1 MIELKP
7 IQRMMSEYK
16 ILLEK
21 YEPILEELTISEY
34 KRLIGEIKMFWY
46 RNQKYVDYFVSHI
59 TEDDEVAFLAGAVRL
74 DIVNNGHYEYILVGK
89 KRLINDPLLKMATF
103 YSGTEDEI
111 NFEYT
116 NKYLRECIQDMLLLL
131 REYTDDFYILPTE
144 FIKTMD
150 GDEYHTVLV
159 KTAENMILSMFSV
172 KYNNVQE
179 FYAENGS
186 YEDIERN
193 LLPYIREQ
201 LIFDGLEDVKK
212 PLRDRCANYLKEN
225 GDIMPIMKG
234 IGEAQLFFLLVSQYC
249 MQAIGIVMMMKS
261 YHMIPFIRN
270 DVVFQYFTLLFHS
283 SISDEFLEKNYLD
296 TYIPYV
302 VQKAFDFSD
311 KAYAFVRDCI
321 GNGKMINVVE
331 NSFEKG
337 KIPTPKEIVKCV
349 EAYIKCF

>member
-1 MIELKP
+1 M
-7 IQRMMSEYK
+7 
-16 ILLEK
+16 
-21 YEPILEELTISEY
+21 
-34 KRLIGEIKMFWY
+34 
-46 RNQKYVDYFVSHI
+46 
-59 TEDDEVAFLAGAVRL
+59 
-74 DIVNNGHYEYILVGK
+74 
-89 KRLINDPLLKMATF
+89 
-103 YSGTEDEI
+103 
-111 NFEYT
+111 
-116 NKYLRECIQDMLLLL
+116 
-131 REYTDDFYILPTE
+131 
-144 FIKTMD
+144 
-150 GDEYHTVLV
+150 
-159 KTAENMILSMFSV
+159 
-172 KYNNVQE
+172 
-179 FYAENGS
+179 
-186 YEDIERN
+186 
-193 LLPYIREQ
+193 
-201 LIFDGLEDVKK
+201 
-212 PLRDRCANYLKEN
+212 RDRCANYLKEN

-234 IGEAQLFFLLVSQYC
+234 MGEAQLFFLSVSQYC

-302 VQKAFDFSD
+302 GQKAFDFSD

>member
-1 MIELKP
+1 MIEIKP

-21 YEPILEELTISEY
+21 YEPVLEELTIFDY

-46 RNQKYVDYFVSHI
+46 RNEKYVDYFVSHI
-59 TEDDEVAFLAGAVRL
+59 TENDEVAFLAGAVRL

-89 KRLINDPLLKMATF
+89 KRLINDPVLKMATF
-103 YSGTEDEI
+103 YSGTESEI

-116 NKYLRECIQDMLLLL
+116 NKYLKECIQDMLLLF

-172 KYNNVQE
+172 EYNNVQE

-201 LIFDGLEDVKK
+201 LIFDGIEDVKK
-212 PLRDRCANYLKEN
+212 PLRDRCVNYLKEN

-234 IGEAQLFFLLVSQYC
+234 MGEAQLFFLLVSQYC
-249 MQAIGIVMMMKS
+249 MQAIGIVMMTKS

-283 SISDEFLEKNYLD
+283 NISDEFSEKNYLD

-302 VQKAFDFSD
+302 VQKVFDFSD
-311 KAYAFVRDCI
+311 KEYTFVRDCI

-331 NSFEKG
+331 NSLEKG

-349 EAYIKCF
+349 NAYIKCF

>member
-89 KRLINDPLLKMATF
+89 KRLINDPLLKIATF

-179 FYAENGS
+179 F
-186 YEDIERN
+186 
-193 LLPYIREQ
+193 
-201 LIFDGLEDVKK
+201 
-212 PLRDRCANYLKEN
+212 
-225 GDIMPIMKG
+225 
-234 IGEAQLFFLLVSQYC
+234 
-249 MQAIGIVMMMKS
+249 
-261 YHMIPFIRN
+261 
-270 DVVFQYFTLLFHS
+270 
-283 SISDEFLEKNYLD
+283 
-296 TYIPYV
+296 
-302 VQKAFDFSD
+302 
-311 KAYAFVRDCI
+311 
-321 GNGKMINVVE
+321 
-331 NSFEKG
+331 
-337 KIPTPKEIVKCV
+337 
-349 EAYIKCF
+349 

>member
-116 NKYLRECIQDMLLLL
+116 NKYLRECIQDMLLLF

-144 FIKTMD
+144 FVKTMD

-179 FYAENGS
+179 FYAENG
-186 YEDIERN
+186 
-193 LLPYIREQ
+193 
-201 LIFDGLEDVKK
+201 
-212 PLRDRCANYLKEN
+212 
-225 GDIMPIMKG
+225 DIMPIMKG
-234 IGEAQLFFLLVSQYC
+234 MGEAQLFFLLVSQYC

-283 SISDEFLEKNYLD
+283 NVSDEFLEKNYLD

-311 KAYAFVRDCI
+311 KEYAFVRDCI

-349 EAYIKCF
+349 EAYIKCL